1 MFIYCLKETSISY
14 KSNGIYEGCP
24 ESFRTV
30 PISSKIFYAI
40 QIKIYEFIDKAF
52 LNNIW
57 ENWNQ
62 NLHTLGDIGLQGN
75 RCGASR
81 STLNFVFSNTWR
93 QENNCPQIG
102 HMAFKYGNNLH
113 GITPLFVQYVG
124 KMQWSFDGYQLC
136 KS

>member
-1 MFIYCLKETSISY
+1 MDGRWTDA
-14 KSNGIYEGCP
+14 GAWVYEGCP

-30 PISSKIFYAI
+30 PISQKIFYAI

-81 STLNFVFSNTWR
+81 STLNFVFSKT
-93 QENNCPQIG
+93 
-102 HMAFKYGNNLH
+102 
-113 GITPLFVQYVG
+113 
-124 KMQWSFDGYQLC
+124 
-136 KS
+136 

>member
-1 MFIYCLKETSISY
+1 M
-14 KSNGIYEGCP
+14 
-24 ESFRTV
+24 

-81 STLNFVFSNTWR
+81 STLNFVFSKTWR

-113 GITPLFVQYVG
+113 GITPSFVKYVS
-124 KMQWSFDGYQLC
+124 KIQWSFDGYQLC